1 MFDLGSAFSVLQLEF
16 PGDCF
21 EVTSSVL
28 PNLAEAFGTF
38 DVRICFTSFRRC
50 SIFFFF
56 FFLDIISKSVV
67 KQVPLERT
75 KTSWIRE

>member
-16 PGDCF
+16 PGDCS

-50 SIFFFF
+50 SIFY

>member
-16 PGDCF
+16 PGDCS

-28 PNLAEAFGTF
+28 PNLAEAFGTCLTLESASRLS
-38 DVRICFTSFRRC
+38 DVAR
-50 SIFFFF
+50 F